1 MKSRNAL
8 ENVKMVA
15 SASMASASAALTS
28 AVNTVK
34 TRVIIFKLLI
44 YVAAVNS
51 KTMTYLMVFAI
62 LAAIIAGIYYYR
74 GVIQSE
80 IDKIIANRQPPA
92 EIDSII
98 GSNPEP

>member
-1 MKSRNAL
+1 M
-8 ENVKMVA
+8 EN
-15 SASMASASAALTS
+15 ASAALTLV
-28 AVNTVK
+28 ANTVK
-34 TRVIIFKLLI
+34 TRVSRFKSLIILNH
-44 YVAAVNS
+44 VAAVNS

-74 GVIQSE
+74 GVIQAE
-80 IDKIIANRQPPA
+80 IDKIIANRQPQA